1 MPLFG
6 SSRDS
11 KFLLGINR
19 ELIKKYI
26 DMEVDVYKMSI
37 VDSNINIY
45 GESTLKEYYNP
56 VRVHAI
62 IQKDQK
68 TFSTEQIGYDVN
80 RTVKFSFIKDDLKCL
95 NLFLEAGDIIS
106 WDTEYYEIDMIHGT
120 QYWGGRNNE
129 TLPGNVL
136 NEHGEYGYQVSLI
149 AETHLSRQ
157 TRLQI
162 KDVRVG
168 EMDTPL
174 LKVAP
179 TRRNIYGD

>member
-1 MPLFG
+1 MALFG
-6 SSRDS
+6 SAADSR
-11 KFLLGINR
+11 FLLGINK

-26 DMEVDVYKMSI
+26 DMEVDIYKMSI
-37 VDSNINIY
+37 EDSNINIY
-45 GESTLKEYYNP
+45 GESTQKEYYNP
-56 VRVHAI
+56 VRVHSL
-62 IQKDQK
+62 IQRDAK
-68 TFSTEQIGYDVN
+68 TFTTDQTGYDIN
-80 RTVKFSFIKDDLKCL
+80 RTVKFSFIKDDLVCL
-95 NLFLEAGDIIS
+95 NLFLEAGDIIL

-129 TLPGNVL
+129 TLTGNVL
-136 NEHGEYGYQVSLI
+136 NEHSKFGYQVSLI
-149 AETHLSRQ
+149 AEAHLSRQ